1 MAHVDLKIVPSRATG
16 ATYTW
21 PTPVCALVKG
31 AYTTAGVCETAVV
44 EGVIA
49 GKARMQC

>member
-1 MAHVDLKIVPSRATG
+1 MAPVDLKMVPSRATG

-31 AYTTAGVCETAVV
+31 AYTNGGSVRELQWSGVQ
-44 EGVIA
+44 A
-49 GKARMQC
+49 GKARMCW